1 MTRSSREIPSNSTFD
16 KVITKLFDERVMPI
30 TGCISGVCDHDGMT
44 GRNKLRTGGVKT
56 MVGDQS
62 HHEKMISGGKRS
74 RFWNEKRGGWR
85 NVKDL
90 HVIFNG
96 PPFDTEDAHLVRF
109 LMNAEQVT
117 HDMTLPEKGNR
128 WN

>member
-56 MVGDQS
+56 MVCRGPIPSRKDDFWWQTVKIL
-62 HHEKMISGGKRS
+62 ERETGGL
-74 RFWNEKRGGWR
+74 EKRE
-85 NVKDL
+85 
-90 HVIFNG
+90 G
-96 PPFDTEDAHLVRF
+96 PSCDI
-109 LMNAEQVT
+109 
-117 HDMTLPEKGNR
+117 
-128 WN
+128 